1 MNERQSHGPRLGLWI
16 GLVVLLTVV
25 QIYGRYVAEGAEID
39 DPLYSSSFAAASV
52 FQWVL
57 LGATALAIAAGQWS
71 LFALRRPRRVGRAT
85 LVALGTFL
93 LVAAIGALLSQL
105 SLNPAQEQ
113 GLVPDEWPPP
123 DSTVFA
129 INVALVV
136 LVGPFA
142 EEMIFRGLG
151 FSLLRPYGRA
161 AAVVGSAAAFAAV
174 HGLLE
179 GFVLVFVLGLGLAIM
194 RELTGSTIPGFVLH
208 ATFNA
213 IAIAGAAA
221 SAAGS

>member
-1 MNERQSHGPRLGLWI
+1 VNARHSTRLTFWI
-16 GLVVLLTVV
+16 ALVALLTLV
-25 QIYGRYVAEGAEID
+25 QVYGRYVADAAELD
-39 DPLYSSSFAAASV
+39 DPLYSSSFAAASL

-57 LGATALAIAAGQWS
+57 LGAVALAIAAGAWS
-71 LFALRRPRRVGRAT
+71 LFALRRPRRVGRAA

-93 LVAAIGALLSQL
+93 LTAAAGALLSWL
-105 SLNPAQEQ
+105 SLDPSEEQ

-123 DSTVFA
+123 DDTVFA

-136 LVGPFA
+136 LVGPFV
-142 EEMIFRGLG
+142 EELLFRGLG
-151 FSLLRPYGRA
+151 FSLLRPYGRGV
-161 AAVVGSAAAFAAV
+161 AVVGSAAAFAGV

-179 GFVLVFVLGLGLAIM
+179 GFILVFFLGLGLAVM

-208 ATFNA
+208 ATFNS
-213 IAIAGAAA
+213 IAIAAAAA

>member
-1 MNERQSHGPRLGLWI
+1 VNARQTYSTRLAFWI
-16 GLVVLLTVV
+16 ALIALLTLV
-25 QIYGRYVAEGAEID
+25 QFYGRYIADEADLD
-39 DPLYSSSFAAASV
+39 DPLYSSSFAAASL
-52 FQWVL
+52 FQWILFGAVT
-57 LGATALAIAAGQWS
+57 LGIAGGVWS
-71 LFALRRPRRVGRAT
+71 LFALRRPRLVGRAA

-93 LVAAIGALLSQL
+93 LTASVGALLSLL
-105 SLNPAQEQ
+105 SLNPAEEQ

-123 DSTVFA
+123 DNAVFA

-136 LVGPFA
+136 IVGPFV
-142 EEMIFRGLG
+142 EEMLFRGVG
-151 FSLLRPYGRA
+151 FSLLRPYGRRV
-161 AAVVGSAAAFAAV
+161 AVVGSAAAFAAV

-179 GFVLVFVLGLGLAIM
+179 GFILVFVLGLGLAIM
-194 RELTGSTIPGFVLH
+194 RELTNSTIPGFVLH

>member
-1 MNERQSHGPRLGLWI
+1 VNVRESHSTRLALWLA
-16 GLVVLLTVV
+16 LVALLTFV
-25 QIYGRYVAEGAEID
+25 QIYGRYVADEAELN
-39 DPLYSSSFAAASV
+39 DPLYSSSFAAASA

-57 LGATALAIAAGQWS
+57 LGAIALALAAGSWS

-85 LVALGTFL
+85 LVAVGTFL

-105 SLNPAQEQ
+105 SLDPAREQ
-113 GLVPDEWPPP
+113 GLVPEEWPPP
-123 DSTVFA
+123 NAAVFA

-136 LVGPFA
+136 IAGPFV
-142 EEMIFRGLG
+142 EEMLFRGLG
-151 FSLLRPYGRA
+151 FSLLRPYGRTV
-161 AAVVGSAAAFAAV
+161 AVVGSAAAFAAV

-179 GFVLVFVLGLGLAIM
+179 GFVLVFVLGMGLAVM
-194 RELTGSTIPGFVLH
+194 RELTDSTIPGFVLH

-221 SAAGS
+221 SAAGG

>member
-1 MNERQSHGPRLGLWI
+1 MNVRYSTRLAFWLA
-16 GLVVLLTVV
+16 LVALLTLV
-25 QIYGRYVAEGAEID
+25 QIYGRYVADEAELD
-39 DPLYSSSFAAASV
+39 DPLYSSSFAAASL

-57 LGATALAIAAGQWS
+57 LGAVALAVAGGAWS
-71 LFALRRPRRVGRAT
+71 LFALRRPHRVGRAT
-85 LVALGTFL
+85 LVALVTFL
-93 LVAAIGALLSQL
+93 LTAAVGALLSWL
-105 SLNPAQEQ
+105 SLNPSREQ

-123 DSTVFA
+123 DNAVFA

-136 LVGPFA
+136 IVGPFV
-142 EEMIFRGLG
+142 EEMLFRGLG
-151 FSLLRPYGRA
+151 FSLLRPYGRLTA
-161 AAVVGSAAAFAAV
+161 ILGSAAAFAAV

-179 GFVLVFVLGLGLAIM
+179 GFVLIFVLGTGLAIM
-194 RELTGSTIPGFVLH
+194 RELTDSTIPGFVLH